1 MGDSSH
7 SLARFQLEFVHE
19 PVADLYETATGVVI
33 EVELPGVEPED
44 IVIRLMDDMVVVEG
58 VRAEASAPEGRG
70 RKYLCMERNVQS
82 FRRMLSLPS
91 QVDGGAAR
99 AKFENGVLTL
109 RFPKHMASKGI
120 KIKIEHG
127 G

>member
-1 MGDSSH
+1 MDSP
-7 SLARFQLEFVHE
+7 ARYKIEFVHE
-19 PVADLYETATGVVI
+19 PVADLYETPSSVVI

-44 IVIRLMDDMVVVEG
+44 ILIKLLDDVVIVEG
-58 VRAEASAPEGRG
+58 VRAEASATEGRG

-91 QVDGGAAR
+91 AVDGGAAR

-109 RFPKHMASKGI
+109 RFPKHMASKVI
-120 KIKIEHG
+120 KIKIEDG